1 MLVGKQ
7 FSYYWTML
15 NVLLTPL
22 CHTRGLNYFVVI
34 SVNCLFTYTCIL
46 CIKFRVFILICYSNP
61 SEISIHHQNNN
72 KLYNN
77 MPKPE
82 SKTVSNKLSRPFQQ
96 DKYRECHSEQK

>member
-34 SVNCLFTYTCIL
+34 SVNCLFTCTCIL
-46 CIKFRVFILICYSNP
+46 CIKFLVFILIC
-61 SEISIHHQNNN
+61 
-72 KLYNN
+72 
-77 MPKPE
+77 
-82 SKTVSNKLSRPFQQ
+82 
-96 DKYRECHSEQK
+96 